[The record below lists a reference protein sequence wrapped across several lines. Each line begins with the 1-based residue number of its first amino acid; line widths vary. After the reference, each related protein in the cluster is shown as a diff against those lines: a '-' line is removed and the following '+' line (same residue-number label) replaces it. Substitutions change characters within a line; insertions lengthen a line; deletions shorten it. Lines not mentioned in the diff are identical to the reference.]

1 MRHETIWR
9 VEKAAAKA
17 LVFGF
22 AVSAGLNGEPRFLNN
37 SEVVEP
43 HHESFRCII
52 LDENSINPRVTR
64 NPLELPRDIR
74 PGELCLPLSI
84 TDK

>member
-43 HHESFRCII
+43 HHESFRCTVYDQNVGKSSEARIAF
-52 LDENSINPRVTR
+52 
-64 NPLELPRDIR
+64 ELPKDLL